1 MQITVVRPFFLGA
14 HYCEP
19 DTTIEIDEM
28 TGHQLVGMGKARI
41 ESDRVTRDDSAELD
55 DAMTTEDAS
64 ELVPGRRRPRV
75 TR

>member
-1 MQITVVRPFFLGA
+1 MQITVLRPFFLGDRC
-14 HYCEP
+14 CEP
-19 DTTIEIDEM
+19 DTTIEIDDM

-41 ESDRVTRDDSAELD
+41 ESDRVTRDDAAELD
-55 DAMTTEDAS
+55 DAMTTDDAA